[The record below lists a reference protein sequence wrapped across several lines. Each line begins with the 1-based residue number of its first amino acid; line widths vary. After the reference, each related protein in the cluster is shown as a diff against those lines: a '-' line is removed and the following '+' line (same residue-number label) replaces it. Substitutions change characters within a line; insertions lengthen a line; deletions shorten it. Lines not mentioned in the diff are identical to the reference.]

1 MKKRRI
7 LSITAAVVALAI
19 TVSANTAA
27 LSAYAEEA
35 AAETQGIMRISKS
48 SFQIYQYDIQINAF
62 KSAIEEK
69 CGILYQTDQT
79 TAKQIFDEYQELLT
93 EDLQLHTLSDEILS
107 YEKGDFAYDKNANIY
122 LRARFDKF
130 QSLANKYEALLERV
144 DTELNST
151 NAQSLSIQSNTAE
164 DNDNTCTNSP
174 LAGLKAPLIK
184 VDENGDVIDE
194 TDENQYADTDDNTVQ
209 DGGITESD
217 IQSDDAEPTDISDN
231 SDEYVDEALQ
241 DTELESGEI
250 TKDTLEDESGDE
262 SDEDITI
269 DEQKD
274 ADMVATQ
281 ATGASLTIKETTY
294 YTISYDVT
302 FPYNAKQK
310 SVYIYNFNTSDGQT
324 EFRSVHYSGSGSTR
338 KINTNVK
345 DGIHKLNYIPS
356 LISGGRDVQ
365 FVPGGVYVL
374 VAMWN
379 YRTGDDMG
387 GENTVHRF
395 IQLPYNSTEEYK
407 TISGGHVTATI
418 EKDDAVASDRME
430 TWIDRMDKV
439 YTELQSFTGY
449 TPYEGKKINILSSRE
464 NFSTHQP
471 DGQNYWRL
479 IMGWSG
485 NPIKISQPFYHSH
498 MRRSGSDWGDT
509 PIHELSHDFDSYKW
523 NFDNEALAFLKIP
536 YVLQKQYAEVY
547 RIDTMKGYS
556 GMYYKNFLE
565 HDWFEGYDESFKK
578 GFYMPAG
585 MATILLN
592 IQEKTGWDAFGKTF
606 RYFNELLDDQVP
618 PTELGKLNLFL
629 TQLQKFSGQDV
640 FKLISTA
647 DKEILKTHFGGDIE
661 PYTAPEIV
669 FPQNSLGRT
678 IDVSVQ
684 GGDYRQYQFKPSQS
698 GKYTIFTSP
707 YGESGVQNDTYI
719 EVHTENSETAVPIA
733 TNDDWGD
740 GRFSRTDVD
749 LTANQVYYI
758 KVYNYRRT
766 GGRLHARLTIVKN
779 ITESELSEDVPQ
791 NVNVDATQFKMFKF
805 TPTETGTYSFTAD
818 GYNGN
823 PQTYD
828 TYIKLYGG
836 ENLTNRIG
844 QDENKIICNLT
855 AGKTYYLQFSGMF
868 MRSATGR
875 VTVRRTNSLKFT
887 KRYDSNFIYVNN
899 PEYISNRD
907 IVDDAKSGN
916 DKLFE
921 QKNVA
926 NKNTYYQT
934 HLAWYNSDKNE
945 EAYPSQN
952 SFYIGIDLYNPNTY
966 SVKMNVSNLVATEN
980 KTHLQK
986 YINKQGENVENI
998 IIAPKQHIQLFDY
1011 TNNKMICH
1019 RTGSLPSLYIIF
1031 DLEVRKTSG
1040 AVLPTNQGVTLSSLA
1055 AYDYENLRLADNSEN
1070 SLVYNNILLKNGD
1083 VLHGDVARPTEHDLN
1098 IKYKGIARRQ
1108 SNQIDAVMDFV
1119 IDDSTTGDIK
1129 FKLKDGEDLIDGYYP
1144 KEQADWN
1151 VQINPISDANE
1162 SLLHTT
1168 MSNLHKFTYRFDDSK
1183 QWYFDFKHRN
1193 TDYLTTGDNST
1204 DSINQAVSATV
1215 LNNAKNNIMSGT
1227 KSTGALDSAAIEMG
1241 SWGVVY
1247 HYTVTVNN
1255 TGTKTK
1261 KIKYRVKA
1269 NAHYTLIGMRES
1281 ASDIYTFKDT
1291 GEVKGYQIPFEV
1303 EIPPGQ
1309 KTFEIVTM
1317 CGAGDGGLESTLIA
1331 E

>member
-7 LSITAAVVALAI
+7 LSITAAVVALAM
-19 TVSANTAA
+19 TASANTAA
-27 LSAYAEEA
+27 LSAYAEEVA
-35 AAETQGIMRISKS
+35 TQ
-48 SFQIYQYDIQINAF
+48 SFTHIHKGNFKITRYDVQINAF

-69 CGILYQTDQT
+69 CGILYQTDQSI
-79 TAKQIFDEYQELLT
+79 AKQIFDEYQELLT
-93 EDLQLHTLSDEILS
+93 EDLQLHALSDKLQNYGKDESFYDSNVNVHLGTRLDEFQKLS
-107 YEKGDFAYDKNANIY
+107 D
-122 LRARFDKF
+122 
-130 QSLANKYEALLERV
+130 KYEALLERV
-144 DTELNST
+144 DTELNSA
-151 NAQSLSIQSNTAE
+151 NAQSLSIQSNTAVH
-164 DNDNTCTNSP
+164 NDNICTNSP

-194 TDENQYADTDDNTVQ
+194 TDGSQSADVDDNMVQ
-209 DGGITESD
+209 DSEITESD

-231 SDEYVDEALQ
+231 SDEYVDESLQ
-241 DTELESGEI
+241 DTDSESGEI
-250 TKDTLEDESGDE
+250 TEDTLEDESGDDSYE
-262 SDEDITI
+262 YMGT
-269 DEQKD
+269 DEQEN

-281 ATGASLTIKETTY
+281 STGASLTIKETTPT
-294 YTISYDVT
+294 TIEYNVK
-302 FPYNAKQK
+302 FPPDSKQR
-310 SVYIYNFNTSDGQT
+310 SVYIYNFNKNDGET
-324 EFRSVHYSGSGSTR
+324 EFRSVEYSSAGSTR
-338 KINTNVK
+338 KINTNVTNGVHRLK
-345 DGIHKLNYIPS
+345 YIPS
-356 LISGGRDVQ
+356 LTSTGKDVS

-379 YRTGDDMG
+379 YSTGKDMG
-387 GENTVHRF
+387 GENSVHRF
-395 IQLPYNSTEEYK
+395 IQLPYNSDEVYSTVLGDH
-407 TISGGHVTATI
+407 IIATMERSDI
-418 EKDDAVASDRME
+418 VPYDRME
-430 TWIDRMDKV
+430 DWVIKMDE
-439 YTELQSFTGY
+439 YYDDLQSFTGY
-449 TPYEGKKINILSSRE
+449 TPYDGRKINILSSRE

-498 MRRSGSDWGDT
+498 MRRLGSDLGDT

-536 YVLQKQYAEVY
+536 YLIGGGIVY
-547 RIDTMKGYS
+547 RIDTMKRYNGES
-556 GMYYKNFLE
+556 YKDFLE

-606 RYFNELLDDQVP
+606 RYFNELSDDQVP

-629 TQLQKFSGQDV
+629 TQLQKFSGQNV
-640 FKLISTA
+640 FRLISTD

-678 IDVSVQ
+678 IDVSAQ
-684 GGDYRQYQFKPSQS
+684 SGDYRQYQFKPSQS

-733 TNDDWGD
+733 SNDDWGNSK
-740 GRFSRTDVD
+740 FSRIDVD
-749 LTANQVYYI
+749 LNANTVYYI
-758 KVYNYRRT
+758 KVFNYQRT
-766 GGRLHARLTIVKN
+766 GALLHTRLTIVKN

-818 GYNGN
+818 GHNGN

-844 QDENKIICNLT
+844 QGENKIICNLT

-868 MRSATGR
+868 MRTATGR
-875 VTVRRTNSLKFT
+875 VTVRRTNTLKFT

-899 PEYISNRD
+899 PEYISNED
-907 IVDDAKSGN
+907 IVDDENSRR

-934 HLAWYNSDKNE
+934 HLAWYNSKGDTKY
-945 EAYPSQN
+945 YPKQD

-966 SVKMNVSNLVATEN
+966 SVKVNVSNLVATEN

-1011 TNNKMICH
+1011 TNAKMICH

-1040 AVLPTNQGVTLSSLA
+1040 AVLPTNHGVTLSTLA
-1055 AYDYENLRLADNSEN
+1055 AYDYENLRLKQGEEN
-1070 SLVYNNILLKNGD
+1070 TLAYNNKAVDSGMLLYGD
-1083 VLHGDVARPTEHDLN
+1083 SIRPTEHDLN

-1151 VQINPISDANE
+1151 VQINPISDVNE

-1168 MSNLHKFTYRFDDSK
+1168 MANLHKFTYWFDDSK

-1193 TDYLTTGDNST
+1193 TDYLTTGDNTT
-1204 DSINQAVSATV
+1204 DSINQSVSATV

-1227 KSTGALDSAAIEMG
+1227 KSAGALDSAAIEMG

-1247 HYTVTVNN
+1247 HYTITVNN

>member
-1 MKKRRI
+1 M
-7 LSITAAVVALAI
+7 
-19 TVSANTAA
+19 
-27 LSAYAEEA
+27 
-35 AAETQGIMRISKS
+35 
-48 SFQIYQYDIQINAF
+48 
-62 KSAIEEK
+62 
-69 CGILYQTDQT
+69 
-79 TAKQIFDEYQELLT
+79 
-93 EDLQLHTLSDEILS
+93 
-107 YEKGDFAYDKNANIY
+107 
-122 LRARFDKF
+122 
-130 QSLANKYEALLERV
+130 
-144 DTELNST
+144 
-151 NAQSLSIQSNTAE
+151 
-164 DNDNTCTNSP
+164 
-174 LAGLKAPLIK
+174 
-184 VDENGDVIDE
+184 
-194 TDENQYADTDDNTVQ
+194 
-209 DGGITESD
+209 
-217 IQSDDAEPTDISDN
+217 
-231 SDEYVDEALQ
+231 
-241 DTELESGEI
+241 
-250 TKDTLEDESGDE
+250 
-262 SDEDITI
+262 
-269 DEQKD
+269 
-274 ADMVATQ
+274 
-281 ATGASLTIKETTY
+281 
-294 YTISYDVT
+294 
-302 FPYNAKQK
+302 
-310 SVYIYNFNTSDGQT
+310 
-324 EFRSVHYSGSGSTR
+324 
-338 KINTNVK
+338 
-345 DGIHKLNYIPS
+345 
-356 LISGGRDVQ
+356 
-365 FVPGGVYVL
+365 
-374 VAMWN
+374 
-379 YRTGDDMG
+379 
-387 GENTVHRF
+387 
-395 IQLPYNSTEEYK
+395 PYNSTEEYK

-805 TPTETGTYSFTAD
+805 TPAETGTYSFTAD

-844 QDENKIICNLT
+844 QGENKIICNLT

-868 MRSATGR
+868 MRTATGR
-875 VTVRRTNSLKFT
+875 VTVRRTNTLKFT
-887 KRYDSNFIYVNN
+887 KRNDSNFIYVNS
-899 PEYISNRD
+899 PEYITRFD
-907 IVDDAKSGN
+907 ILDDVETVQNNQYTLSGLTAN
-916 DKLFE
+916 YMRRTKIYE
-921 QKNVA
+921 QEKVVG
-926 NKNTYYQT
+926 KNTFYET
-934 HLAWYNSDKNE
+934 HLAWYGKEEYKLETDPANSFYMDIDFYNPSNKAVTIEISNLAYGVGYDVAKKYYNGAGVNTTIVIPAHEHKLLFESINGALHCAESNDWAVIPVILFDFNVKNDHVTVSSIAAYSKENLRLRSGTKNIVDETGNELDNGELIYRIDSDGKAVWDGVQNPRPNETDLYDKYNGWARYQSGWIDAYMDIIIDE
-945 EAYPSQN
+945 STRSNSLMDFTLKDDYYPDGIASPKSIWITNTNPLYDEYDAELYILLNGLHRFQYPSQN
-952 SFYIGIDLYNPNTY
+952 GKKWNFAYNFHNLKDINPIDSSETSMNNSVSEEIVSMLKEDVKLGYKKNFSGSPDPLTIGIGSWGATYHYFITVSNSTDKDYTLQYRVKNVSNMICGGKAVSDKTY
-966 SVKMNVSNLVATEN
+966 SVQLISNIKDSDKDWFNVYEIKIPGNSVTSFEVITNL
-980 KTHLQK
+980 
-986 YINKQGENVENI
+986 
-998 IIAPKQHIQLFDY
+998 IAGP
-1011 TNNKMICH
+1011 TGVNN
-1019 RTGSLPSLYIIF
+1019 SLY
-1031 DLEVRKTSG
+1031 
-1040 AVLPTNQGVTLSSLA
+1040 
-1055 AYDYENLRLADNSEN
+1055 
-1070 SLVYNNILLKNGD
+1070 LK
-1083 VLHGDVARPTEHDLN
+1083 
-1098 IKYKGIARRQ
+1098 
-1108 SNQIDAVMDFV
+1108 
-1119 IDDSTTGDIK
+1119 
-1129 FKLKDGEDLIDGYYP
+1129 
-1144 KEQADWN
+1144 
-1151 VQINPISDANE
+1151 
-1162 SLLHTT
+1162 
-1168 MSNLHKFTYRFDDSK
+1168 
-1183 QWYFDFKHRN
+1183 
-1193 TDYLTTGDNST
+1193 
-1204 DSINQAVSATV
+1204 
-1215 LNNAKNNIMSGT
+1215 
-1227 KSTGALDSAAIEMG
+1227 
-1241 SWGVVY
+1241 
-1247 HYTVTVNN
+1247 
-1255 TGTKTK
+1255 
-1261 KIKYRVKA
+1261 
-1269 NAHYTLIGMRES
+1269 
-1281 ASDIYTFKDT
+1281 
-1291 GEVKGYQIPFEV
+1291 
-1303 EIPPGQ
+1303 
-1309 KTFEIVTM
+1309 
-1317 CGAGDGGLESTLIA
+1317 
-1331 E
+1331 

>member
-7 LSITAAVVALAI
+7 ISIAAAVVALTMTA
-19 TVSANTAA
+19 SANTAD
-27 LSAYAEEA
+27 LNVYAEEDA
-35 AAETQGIMRISKS
+35 VETQSIMRASKS
-48 SFQIYQYDIQINAF
+48 NFDIYQYDIQINAF

-69 CGILYQTDQT
+69 CGILYQTDQSI
-79 TAKQIFDEYQELLT
+79 AKQIFDEYQELLT
-93 EDLQLHTLSDEILS
+93 EDLQLHALSDEILS

-130 QSLANKYEALLERV
+130 QSLANKYEALLEKV
-144 DTELNST
+144 DNELNSA
-151 NAQSLSIQSNTAE
+151 NSQSLSIQSNTAE
-164 DNDNTCTNSP
+164 HNDNICTNSP

-194 TDENQYADTDDNTVQ
+194 TDESQSTDTGDNTVWN
-209 DGGITESD
+209 GEIPESD
-217 IQSDDAEPTDISDN
+217 IQSDNAESTVFLDN
-231 SDEYVDEALQ
+231 SDEYVDESSQ
-241 DTELESGEI
+241 DTESESGEI
-250 TKDTLEDESGDE
+250 TEDTLGDESGGE

-269 DEQKD
+269 DEQKN

-281 ATGASLTIKETTY
+281 ATNASLTIKETTPS
-294 YTISYDVT
+294 TIEYNVK
-302 FPYNAKQK
+302 FPPDSKQK

-356 LISGGRDVQ
+356 LTSTGRDVQ

-387 GENTVHRF
+387 GKNTVHRF
-395 IQLPYNSTEEYK
+395 IQLPYNSTEEYN

-418 EKDDAVASDRME
+418 EKDDTVASDRME

-523 NFDNEALAFLKIP
+523 NFDNEALSFLKIA
-536 YVLQKQYAEVY
+536 YILEKLGGSVY
-547 RIDTMKGYS
+547 RIDTMKSYGKT
-556 GMYYKNFLE
+556 YKTFLKN
-565 HDWFEGYDESFKK
+565 DWFEGYDESFKK

-585 MATILLN
+585 LATILLD
-592 IQEKTGWDAFGKTF
+592 IKEKTGWDAFGKTF
-606 RYFNELLDDQVP
+606 RYFNELSDDQVP

-733 TNDDWGD
+733 SNDDWGD

-844 QDENKIICNLT
+844 QGENKIICNLT
-855 AGKTYYLQFSGMF
+855 AGKTYYLQFCGMF
-868 MRSATGR
+868 MRTATGR
-875 VTVRRTNSLKFT
+875 VTVRRTNTLKFT

-899 PEYISNRD
+899 PEYISNED
-907 IVDDAKSGN
+907 IVDDEKSRSY
-916 DKLFE
+916 KIFE

-934 HLAWYNSDKNE
+934 HLAWYNSDKKE

-966 SVKMNVSNLVATEN
+966 SVNVNVSNLVATEN

-1011 TNNKMICH
+1011 TNAKMICR

-1031 DLEVRKTSG
+1031 DLEVRKTTG
-1040 AVLPTNQGVTLSSLA
+1040 AMLPTNQGVTLSTLA
-1055 AYDYENLRLADNSEN
+1055 AYDYENLRLKQGEENVLVMGDTPVNNGEILSGNS
-1070 SLVYNNILLKNGD
+1070 V
-1083 VLHGDVARPTEHDLN
+1083 RPTEQDLN

-1151 VQINPISDANE
+1151 VQINPISDVNE

-1168 MSNLHKFTYRFDDSK
+1168 MANLHKFTYRFDDSK

-1193 TDYLTTGDNST
+1193 TDYLTTGDNTT
-1204 DSINQAVSATV
+1204 DSINQAVSAAV

-1227 KSTGALDSAAIEMG
+1227 KNTGALDGAAIEMG

-1291 GEVKGYQIPFEV
+1291 GEIKGYQIPFEI